1 MKQTLRRILVAATAL
16 ITPMSGAAAQATGL
30 ITGRVTD
37 RATHHPITDAQVLVV
52 GTTRGARTNDVGVY
66 RLASVATGQVRIR
79 VIRLGYEA
87 ETRTL
92 TVGANETVT
101 ADFALGATATRL
113 DQVVVSAT
121 GESELRRESGNN
133 VATINTD
140 SIPKTVVNGVN
151 DLLSSRAANVVVT
164 QTSGTTGGG
173 SRIRI
178 RGSNSLSLSNEPLI
192 IIDGIRAISDVSG
205 STIDI
210 GGQNPSRLDDL
221 NPDDIEDIEIIKG
234 PAAAALYGTAAANG
248 VVQITTK
255 RGRSGKTK
263 WTAYADG
270 GTVRDVTAYP
280 ANYGQVGVGTAS
292 GRRTVLCTFERQFF
306 GLCTP
311 TADSIISF
319 DPLEQAG
326 PFVDGYR
333 TEYGASASGGTEV
346 LQYYLAADVGREQ
359 GVYPNNEVRRRGVR
373 ANLTGQLGSKIDA
386 GVRAGYNQSRLKL
399 PQNDNND
406 LSPIA
411 NGLF

>member
-1 MKQTLRRILVAATAL
+1 MKRLLRRILVGSVVTIVPALAAH
-16 ITPMSGAAAQATGL
+16 AQATGT

-37 RATHHPITDAQVLVV
+37 RSTQQPIADAQVLIV
-52 GTTRGARTNDVGVY
+52 GSTRGARTSDAGQY
-66 RLASVATGQVRIR
+66 RLTTVPAGEVRVR

-92 TVGANETVT
+92 TVSGNQTVT
-101 ADFALGATATRL
+101 ADFALGVTATRL

-140 SIPKTVVNGVN
+140 SIPKTLVNGVN

-192 IIDGIRAISDVSG
+192 IIDGVRAISDVSG

-221 NPDDIEDIEIIKG
+221 NPEDIDDIEIIKG

-255 RGRSGKTK
+255 RGRAGKTK
-263 WTAYADG
+263 WTTYADG
-270 GTVRDVTAYP
+270 GSVRDVTSFP
-280 ANYGQVGVGTAS
+280 ANYERIGLTTAATP
-292 GRRTVLCTFERQFF
+292 RRTAFCSLERE
-306 GLCTP
+306 L
-311 TADSIISF
+311 
-319 DPLEQAG
+319 
-326 PFVDGYR
+326 
-333 TEYGASASGGTEV
+333 
-346 LQYYLAADVGREQ
+346 
-359 GVYPNNEVRRRGVR
+359 
-373 ANLTGQLGSKIDA
+373 
-386 GVRAGYNQSRLKL
+386 
-399 PQNDNND
+399 
-406 LSPIA
+406 
-411 NGLF
+411 

>member
-1 MKQTLRRILVAATAL
+1 MHRRLRQILVAAAVSTIPVVNAV
-16 ITPMSGAAAQATGL
+16 AQATTGT
-30 ITGRVTD
+30 ITGTVTD
-37 RATHHPITDAQVLVV
+37 RATQQPIPYAKVLIV
-52 GTTRGARTNDVGVY
+52 GTARGTHTNDQGHY
-66 RLASVATGQVRIR
+66 RLVSVPAGSIRVR

-87 ETRTL
+87 ETATL
-92 TVGANETVT
+92 NVGAGETVT
-101 ADFALGATATRL
+101 ANFVLGATATRL

-133 VATINTD
+133 VATINVD
-140 SIPKTVVNGVN
+140 SLPRTVINGVS
-151 DLLSSRAANVVVT
+151 DLLSSRAANVIVT

-192 IIDGIRAISDVSG
+192 LIDGVRAISDVSG
-205 STIDI
+205 STIDV

-221 NPDDIEDIEIIKG
+221 NTEDIEDIEIIKG

-248 VVQITTK
+248 VIQITTK
-255 RGRSGKTK
+255 RGRAGKTR
-263 WTAYADG
+263 WNAYADG

-346 LQYYLAADVGREQ
+346 
-359 GVYPNNEVRRRGVR
+359 
-373 ANLTGQLGSKIDA
+373 
-386 GVRAGYNQSRLKL
+386 
-399 PQNDNND
+399 
-406 LSPIA
+406 
-411 NGLF
+411 